1 MSECEC
7 HLKLLKIKIY
17 ITTFVRESHSYGI
30 NSSWARE
37 REDYKNTHSVD
48 TLEKK
53 KYLNT
58 VHIDCETV
66 RPISMTW
73 YE

>member
-53 KYLNT
+53 KYL
-58 VHIDCETV
+58 E
-66 RPISMTW
+66 
-73 YE
+73 